1 MKLQELSLYLSFVK
15 VITTFTFRFAV
26 QKVRSVIHK
35 HTYRA
40 SPNPRNVV
48 VIGGSYAGSYLV
60 QRLTNTLP
68 SGYRVVLLEKQSHFN
83 HAFAFPRN
91 SVFPG
96 RESKA
101 FIPYDNIADGAPEGI
116 FQRVCDEALE
126 VTDTDIEMASGNRL
140 RYDYLVIA
148 TGAAQPPPA
157 RLNSRDR
164 EGCITELQ
172 GFQQRISKAER
183 IAVVGGGAVGVELIT
198 EIREK
203 YPDKQLTL
211 IHSRDQLLP
220 RFGAKLHELVL
231 STLRAKNIEV
241 LLKERPVLPA
251 QSGQAVKETQISLS
265 NGEKR
270 IWDLIIPCTGLR
282 PRSDL
287 LATYSLKSIASTG
300 EILVKPTLQVDY
312 LPSSKGNIFAIGDVA
327 RSGGAKQGR
336 AALMQS
342 EVVTSN
348 IVSLIKNKKRMEEY
362 KPIYFEG
369 ALNLTLGK
377 DLILMYIK
385 RGDFE
390 WVKEMK
396 GHGDE
401 DVGAGKQWKMLHAK
415 ETA

>member
-15 VITTFTFRFAV
+15 IITTFTFRFAIQRV
-26 QKVRSVIHK
+26 QSVIHR

-48 VIGGSYAGSYLV
+48 VVGGSFAGSYLV
-60 QRLTNTLP
+60 QRLANTLP

-91 SVFPG
+91 SVFSG

-126 VTDTDIEMASGNRL
+126 VTETDIEMASGNRL
-140 RYDYLVIA
+140 SYDYLVIA

-157 RLNSRDR
+157 RLKSHDR

-203 YPDKQLTL
+203 YPDKKLTL

-220 RFGAKLHELVL
+220 RFGAKLHEFVI
-231 STLRAKNIEV
+231 SALRAKNIEV
-241 LLKERPVLPA
+241 LLKERPALPP
-251 QSGQAVKETQISLS
+251 QSGQAVGETQIALS

-270 IWDLIIPCTGLR
+270 IWDLIVR
-282 PRSDL
+282 
-287 LATYSLKSIASTG
+287 
-300 EILVKPTLQVDY
+300 
-312 LPSSKGNIFAIGDVA
+312 
-327 RSGGAKQGR
+327 
-336 AALMQS
+336 
-342 EVVTSN
+342 
-348 IVSLIKNKKRMEEY
+348 
-362 KPIYFEG
+362 
-369 ALNLTLGK
+369 
-377 DLILMYIK
+377 
-385 RGDFE
+385 
-390 WVKEMK
+390 
-396 GHGDE
+396 
-401 DVGAGKQWKMLHAK
+401 
-415 ETA
+415 

>member
-1 MKLQELSLYLSFVK
+1 MKLQELSLYLSFFK
-15 VITTFTFRFAV
+15 IITTFTFRLAIQRV
-26 QKVRSVIHK
+26 QSVVHR

-48 VIGGSYAGSYLV
+48 VVGGSFAGSYLV
-60 QRLTNTLP
+60 QRLANTLP

-91 SVFPG
+91 SVFSG

-101 FIPYDNIADGAPEGI
+101 FVPYDNIADGTPEGI

-126 VTDTDIEMASGNRL
+126 VTETDIEMAGGNRL
-140 RYDYLVIA
+140 SYDYLVIA

-157 RLNSRDR
+157 RLKSRDR

-172 GFQQRISKAER
+172 GFQQRISKADR

-203 YPDKQLTL
+203 YPDKKLTL

-220 RFGAKLHELVL
+220 RFGAKLHEFVL
-231 STLRAKNIEV
+231 SALRAKNIEV
-241 LLKERPVLPA
+241 LLKERPALPA
-251 QSGQAVKETQISLS
+251 QSGQAVGETQIALS
-265 NGEKR
+265 TGEKR

-287 LATYSLKSIASTG
+287 LATYSPKSIASTG
-300 EILVKPTLQVDY
+300 EILVKPTLQVDH

-327 RSGGAKQGR
+327 QSGGAKQGR

-348 IVSLIKNKKRMEEY
+348 IVSLIKNRTRMEEY

-377 DLILMYIK
+377 DLVLRYIQ

-390 WVKEMK
+390 WVKETK
-396 GHGDE
+396 GDEDE
-401 DVGAGKQWKMLHAK
+401 DVGAGKQWKMLNAK

>member
-1 MKLQELSLYLSFVK
+1 MKLQELSLYFSFVK
-15 VITTFTFRFAV
+15 IITTFTFRFALQRV
-26 QKVRSVIHK
+26 QTVIHR

-48 VIGGSYAGSYLV
+48 VVGGSFAGSYLV
-60 QRLTNTLP
+60 QRLANTLP

-83 HAFAFPRN
+83 YAFGFPRN
-91 SVFPG
+91 SVFSG

-126 VTDTDIEMASGNRL
+126 VTEKDIEMASGNRL
-140 RYDYLVIA
+140 SYDYLVIA

-164 EGCITELQ
+164 EGGITELQ

-183 IAVVGGGAVGVELIT
+183 IAVIGGGAVGVELIT

-203 YPDKQLTL
+203 YPDKKLTL
-211 IHSRDQLLP
+211 LHSRDQLLP

-231 STLRAKNIEV
+231 STLRAKDIEV
-241 LLKERPVLPA
+241 LLRERPALPEQA
-251 QSGQAVKETQISLS
+251 GQTVKETQMTLS
-265 NGEKR
+265 SGETR
-270 IWDLIIPCTGLR
+270 TWDMVIPCTGLR

-287 LATYSLKSIASTG
+287 LAAYSPKSIASTG
-300 EILVKPTLQVDY
+300 EIAVKPTLQVDH

-327 RSGGAKQGR
+327 QSGGAKQGR
-336 AALMQS
+336 AAMMQS

-348 IVSLIKNKKRMEEY
+348 ITSLIKNKASFEKYTPIFFEE
-362 KPIYFEG
+362 

-377 DLILMYIK
+377 DTTLMYIK
-385 RGDFE
+385 RDDFE
-390 WVKEMK
+390 WIKSLK
-396 GHGDE
+396 GHEDE
-401 DVGAGKQWKMLHAK
+401 DVGAKQQWKMLHAK
-415 ETA
+415 EA